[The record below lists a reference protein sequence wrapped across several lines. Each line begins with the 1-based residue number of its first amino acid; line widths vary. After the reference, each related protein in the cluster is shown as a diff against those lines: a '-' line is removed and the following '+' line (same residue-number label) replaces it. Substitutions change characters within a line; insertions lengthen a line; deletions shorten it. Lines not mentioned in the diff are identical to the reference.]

1 MQGTRIGIRFNKV
14 CGDLEELVRIA
25 LSERI
30 KNEKAFQ
37 GLIKLVVIR
46 LHDEWGLKCRSIV
59 IRSAIGSF
67 RTRSGKILS
76 RSSALSGNKSP
87 LEAIR
92 KLWTSKR
99 KMSRSWEPRWY
110 EPYEASRAARL
121 LNVGNERNLLASFG
135 AGTSPESLRIVRN
148 VIVHSSPNCWHKFQQ
163 FAGGLGFHPGIT
175 PVELAC
181 ARISYTGERYI
192 QSWINDL
199 RDNIWAAVK

>member
-25 LSERI
+25 LSERT
-30 KNEKAFQ
+30 KNEKTFQ

-59 IRSAIGSF
+59 IKSAIGSF
-67 RTRSGKILS
+67 RTRSGRILP
-76 RSSALSGNKSP
+76 RSPALGGNKSA

-99 KMSRSWEPRWY
+99 KMSRSWEPRWH
-110 EPYEASRAARL
+110 EPYEATRAARL
-121 LNVGNERNLLASFG
+121 LKVGNEQNLLASFG
-135 AGTSPESLRIVRN
+135 AGPSPENLRIVRN
-148 VIVHSSPNCWHKFQQ
+148 VIVHSSPNCWYTFQQ
-163 FAGGLGFHPGIT
+163 FASSLGFHPGIT

-181 ARISYTGERYI
+181 TRTLYTGERYI
-192 QSWINDL
+192 QTWINDL
-199 RDNIWAAVK
+199 RDNIWAAIK